1 MILQWYFNGTP
12 TILPWYSNNTPMV
25 LPWYFN
31 DTPTVLPWYF
41 NDTPKLQY
49 SNGTSMVLPWYFN
62 GTPMVLQWYS
72 HGTSTIL
79 QRYSHGT
86 PLILQLFFGVS
97 EVSLFPP
104 WNIPSKFLM
113 VKRSIF
119 QLDCRS
125 YSTVFIRVV
134 RAIAHVKLC
143 ITVLCKDLQTSTY
156 HLFGS
161 YSDGFIIRMKIIDD
175 FQLISRLI
183 SWNYRRRSN

>member
-1 MILQWYFNGTP
+1 MILQWYSNDTP

-49 SNGTSMVLPWYFN
+49 SNDTSMVLPWYFN
-62 GTPMVLQWYS
+62 GTPMV
-72 HGTSTIL
+72 L

-104 WNIPSKFLM
+104 CIRPGSHYISNLKIELLKPMNINFLL
-113 VKRSIF
+113 VLSTPLFSDIF
-119 QLDCRS
+119 GKSSQWRAKTMYPYLIIHTER
-125 YSTVFIRVV
+125 IRYWGEKNRV
-134 RAIAHVKLC
+134 
-143 ITVLCKDLQTSTY
+143 
-156 HLFGS
+156 
-161 YSDGFIIRMKIIDD
+161 
-175 FQLISRLI
+175 
-183 SWNYRRRSN
+183 